1 MRSLFAA
8 ARLAAEHA
16 LSDRAEHR
24 SAVGERA
31 TLLGQIV
38 LLCRVPFKVTMLLAD
53 SAQVSDAKLYVIGG
67 GWKPRGYC
75 NLCHTLS

>member
-1 MRSLFAA
+1 M
-8 ARLAAEHA
+8 
-16 LSDRAEHR
+16 
-24 SAVGERA
+24 GERA